1 MPDSMPLLP
10 IEPVAAELGAA
21 SPGAGM
27 PALSIVIPVY
37 NGADSIGELVTALE
51 ALRIAGGHEIVLVN
65 DGSPDN
71 SLAVCRALVEHARA
85 PITLVDLSR
94 NYGEHNAVMAG
105 LRHARGAHV
114 ITMDDDLQN
123 PPEEVERLLA
133 FAQESGC
140 DAVYTYYDEKQHAI
154 WRNLGSRFT
163 NWVAGFVLDKPKGFY
178 LSSFRCISAF
188 VVREITRYEG
198 PFPYV
203 DGLILQVTQNIERL
217 QVRHLP
223 RAVGR
228 SNYTLRRLL
237 RLWLSMFVNFS
248 VMPLR
253 LSTLTGFALSLVGT
267 IGSII
272 AIVEALFFDPPAGWA
287 SLMAAVMLLSGVQL
301 LILGIVGE
309 YLGRLYLPANR
320 KPQSVVRS
328 VARAD
333 PALAE
338 LRPGPSRL
346 RERA

>member
-1 MPDSMPLLP
+1 MPDTVP
-10 IEPVAAELGAA
+10 IPQTAPPSL
-21 SPGAGM
+21 
-27 PALSIVIPVY
+27 ALTIVIPVY
-37 NGADSIGELVTALE
+37 NGATSIAELVAALE
-51 ALRIAGGHEIVLVN
+51 ALRIDGGHEIVLVN

-71 SLAVCRALVEHARA
+71 SLAVCRDLVERARV

-94 NYGEHNAVMAG
+94 NYGEHNAGMAG

-133 FAQESGC
+133 FAQESGREV
-140 DAVYTYYDEKQHAI
+140 VYPYYDEKQHAI

-178 LSSFRCISAF
+178 LSSFRCMSAF
-188 VVREITRYEG
+188 VVAEITRYEG
-198 PFPYV
+198 PFTYV
-203 DGLILQVTQNIERL
+203 DGLILQVTQDIDRL
-217 QVRHLP
+217 LVRHLP

-253 LSTLTGFALSLVGT
+253 LSTLTGIALSLFGAAGGVM
-267 IGSII
+267 S
-272 AIVEALFFDPPAGWA
+272 IVEALFFDPPAGWS
-287 SLMAAVMLLSGVQL
+287 SLMAAVLLLSGVQL

-309 YLGRLYLPANR
+309 YLGRLYLTANR
-320 KPQSVVRS
+320 KPQSVVKS
-328 VARAD
+328 VTTSG
-333 PALAE
+333 PAAAE
-338 LRPGPSRL
+338 SSHPTRQGI
-346 RERA
+346 REPA